1 MSIREVNIESKTG
14 RTELVLFSKNQGV
27 VRGIFDQKNKL
38 NNYKM
43 ISNEIYACEILSSEG
58 RKYIQNKYSQSKN
71 LNLNLTENK
80 FDLLPFLRQ

>member
-43 ISNEIYACEILSSEG
+43 ISNEIYACEILSSES

-71 LNLNLTENK
+71 LNLNLMENK